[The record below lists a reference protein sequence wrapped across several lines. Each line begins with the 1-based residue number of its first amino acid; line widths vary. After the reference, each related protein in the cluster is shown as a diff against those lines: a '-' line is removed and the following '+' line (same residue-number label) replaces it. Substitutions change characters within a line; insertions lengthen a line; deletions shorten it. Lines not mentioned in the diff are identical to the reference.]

1 MPTGRACGLCTS
13 MRRSTLLL
21 RRNQARPDPV
31 PEKVIAR
38 MLEKFELP
46 DPTEAHHVD
55 YVWNA

>member
-1 MPTGRACGLCTS
+1 VRLVYIDAPLD
-13 MRRSTLLL
+13 LLL

-31 PEKVIAR
+31 PERVIAR